1 MNNKDYTLLASIC
14 RDDTSA
20 LNAILYNNSKATSA
34 EVVQCM
40 FHRSVNNKCGDIK
53 ILVMFDYAMA
63 VDLKEAGFNNV
74 YFTTDCPVIIRKTK
88 EGLEAKT
95 GIKVLTLKE
104 IKNMKFDV
112 GLGNPPFSEVGAGN
126 KTGTGKKSLLYPQF
140 FKLATEI
147 CKTGAMIMPPT
158 AQVNRDNKKHNEL
171 IKLTAHNI
179 VRVSE
184 EEKNKMGVGIDM
196 WTIYW
201 GSEGDVNEHFI
212 EEVVRNN
219 VEWKIGTP
227 RLLTDNISATKTRIH
242 NTPAIKSIHQ
252 DGPVYIYTDMIS
264 KMPKAGWYVLFNREV
279 SSTRG
284 FNTSVIKLDGKTQ
297 LGSNVRF
304 VEFKNKRDAVDFE
317 SKINS
322 VDFIAACREAAGSIR
337 KTITRA
343 TLQSISIT

>member
-1 MNNKDYTLLASIC
+1 MLARLKFDLNTLANEILDSLDPVFFQSKKTTFLDPAMGGGQFLKAIEERLRSYGHSDKNIAKRVTGYAENYLDIGYTKKAMGVIGHMEVKDINEI
-14 RDDTSA
+14 DD
-20 LNAILYNNSKATSA
+20 
-34 EVVQCM
+34 
-40 FHRSVNNKCGDIK
+40 
-53 ILVMFDYAMA
+53 
-63 VDLKEAGFNNV
+63 
-74 YFTTDCPVIIRKTK
+74 
-88 EGLEAKT
+88 
-95 GIKVLTLKE
+95 
-104 IKNMKFDV
+104 NMKFDV
-112 GLGNPPFSEVGAGN
+112 IVGNPPFSEVGAGN

-140 FKLATEI
+140 FKRATEI
-147 CKTGAMIMPPT
+147 SKTGAMIMPPT
-158 AQVNRDNKKHNEL
+158 AQVNRDNKKHNDL

-227 RLLTDNISATKTRIH
+227 RLLTDNISATKTKIH